1 MLNNI
6 HEISDSIKDQGLKE
20 RIMYYKKNKI
30 PPVILLLH

>member
-20 RIMYYKKNKI
+20 RIMYYKKI
-30 PPVILLLH
+30 RFPQ